1 MNRRSLPVVIA
12 VLLAAFGLVTPSS
25 HATGVDPEVVAQ
37 AIAED
42 GYYVDS
48 GAQYLRGDGARD
60 RLRTELERAKS
71 PVFVAVVPAGT
82 TLSPAQVYRLAKRKG
97 TYAVLTGG
105 SLRAASNTLAASRV
119 RNALSQARR
128 THRGD
133 PGAAV
138 VAFVGLTNGT
148 RKPVVST
155 RQRRAAPTPSDTP
168 TAAETSA
175 EASAAAAPAPATG
188 QDDEGGGNTPLL
200 IGGILLLVIA
210 TGAGGYL
217 LYRKQ
222 RGAAKTTV

>member
-25 HATGVDPEVVAQ
+25 HATGVDPAVVAE

-42 GYYVDS
+42 GYYIDS
-48 GAQYLRGDGARD
+48 GAQHLRSDAARD

-105 SLRAASNTLAASRV
+105 SLRAASNTLAAARV
-119 RNALSQARR
+119 RNALSQALR

-148 RKPVVST
+148 RKPVAAT
-155 RQRRAAPTPSDTP
+155 KRRATPTPSETP
-168 TAAETSA
+168 TPAETTA
-175 EASAAAAPAPATG
+175 EPSAAAAPSPAAA
-188 QDDEGGGNTPLL
+188 QDESGGNAPLL
-200 IGGILLLVIA
+200 IGGVLLVLLA
-210 TGAGGYL
+210 AGGGGYL

-222 RGAAKTTV
+222 RGATKSTV